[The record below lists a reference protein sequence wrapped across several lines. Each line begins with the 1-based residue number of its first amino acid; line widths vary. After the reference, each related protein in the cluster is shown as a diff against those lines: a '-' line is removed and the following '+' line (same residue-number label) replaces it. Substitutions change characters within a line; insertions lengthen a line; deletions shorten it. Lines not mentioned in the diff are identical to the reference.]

1 MVHYRGDAMKKSV
14 LIILVDKR
22 KEEAVKVQQ
31 ILTFWG
37 CLIKTR
43 LGIHDGVLDKC
54 SNHGLI
60 ILELVGAEAKKKEM
74 ARKLNLLKGVK
85 AKLVNI

>member
-1 MVHYRGDAMKKSV
+1 MKKTI
-14 LIILVDKR
+14 LIVMVDKR
-22 KEEAVKVQQ
+22 KEEAPKVQQ

-54 SNHGLI
+54 SNHGLL
-60 ILELVGAEAKKKEM
+60 ILELVGAPAKIKEM
-74 ARKLNLLKGVK
+74 ARKLNLIKGVK
-85 AKLVNI
+85 TKLVEIAMK